1 MKQLIIHER
10 IYLYGNKENYQQTNN
25 NNNTFSNGD
34 TTSTNHL
41 TNLERLKGLGGLL
54 VFRSMEN
61 NNKSINDL
69 NSNDTPLSSKLM
81 LNSTPFK
88 EYQNY
93 YQMKD
98 GKFSPMFY

>member
-10 IYLYGNKENYQQTNN
+10 IYLGMEIKENYQQTNNN

-61 NNKSINDL
+61 NNKSI
-69 NSNDTPLSSKLM
+69 M
-81 LNSTPFK
+81 I
-88 EYQNY
+88 
-93 YQMKD
+93 
-98 GKFSPMFY
+98 

>member
-1 MKQLIIHER
+1 
-10 IYLYGNKENYQQTNN
+10 
-25 NNNTFSNGD
+25 
-34 TTSTNHL
+34 
-41 TNLERLKGLGGLL
+41 
-54 VFRSMEN
+54 MEN
-61 NNKSINDL
+61 NNKNNNDL

-98 GKFSPMFY
+98 GKV